1 MRFQATMA
9 QTGNNTGIPVPDDI
23 VTQLGGGKR
32 AAVVVTVNGYE
43 YRSTLGSMGGQT
55 LIPFSADKRRE
66 TGISGGDSLVV
77 DVVLDTDARTV
88 EVPAD
93 LGAALDEAGIRA
105 AFDQLPPS
113 HRKEHVRAVEEAKS
127 AATRER
133 RIAAAVDK
141 IRSR

>member
-1 MRFQATMA
+1 MA
-9 QTGNNTGIPVPDDI
+9 QAGNNTGIPVPDDV
-23 VTQLGGGKR
+23 VTGLGGGKR

-43 YRSTLGSMGGQT
+43 YRSTLGSMGGRT

-77 DVVLDTDARTV
+77 DVVLDADARTV

-93 LGAALDEAGIRA
+93 LGAALDEAGVRA

-113 HRKEHVRAVEEAKS
+113 HRKEHVRAIEEAKT